1 MCLLSTREEMIRV
14 LVNGLLKKNGLKCLS
29 YKPYEVYRASC
40 DERLSWRLAPTYASL
55 IRYVLDRLYEAGY
68 FQHRIVRTS
77 GRKHFR
83 YVYVICSGEL
93 YDAIKRKDAEKVR
106 QIIESVL

>member
-1 MCLLSTREEMIRV
+1 MCLLSTREELIKVM
-14 LVNGLLKKNGLKCLS
+14 VNGLLKKNGLKCLS

-40 DERLSWRLAPTYASL
+40 DELAPTYASL
-55 IRYVLDRLYEAGY
+55 IRYVMDRLYEAGY

-77 GRKHFR
+77 GRKHFIH
-83 YVYVICSGEL
+83 VYVICRGEL